1 MSSITNDVVVY
12 YDETIDTLI
21 SFYDNIIEFIDDNL
35 FLLSVLFT
43 VLVLLVLTYLASI
56 IDNPVA
62 DLIKTNI
69 GILFGFLVM
78 TLIFY
83 ILYVFYDKSRE
94 YSDLKSFIGSRTE
107 KLDKIFDNINTNNT
121 NFVKNDIDVCKK
133 LKTTGSS

>member
-1 MSSITNDVVVY
+1 MSSITDDVVVY

-35 FLLSVLFT
+35 FVLSVLFT

-62 DLIKTNI
+62 DLIKSNI

>member
-1 MSSITNDVVVY
+1 MSSITDDVVVY

-21 SFYDNIIEFIDDNL
+21 SFYNNIIEFIDDNL

-62 DLIKTNI
+62 DLIKSNI

>member
-1 MSSITNDVVVY
+1 MSSITDDLVVY
-12 YDETIDTLI
+12 
-21 SFYDNIIEFIDDNL
+21 YDNIIEFIDDNL

-43 VLVLLVLTYLASI
+43 ILVLLVLTYLASI

-62 DLIKTNI
+62 DLIKSNI

-133 LKTTGSS
+133 LKTTESS

>member
-1 MSSITNDVVVY
+1 MSSITDDVVVY

-21 SFYDNIIEFIDDNL
+21 SFYNNIIEFIDDNL